1 MRGPGHW
8 GLPLLGALK
17 TRGRSCLQNPG
28 GLSWGQSYWCDSH
41 SPFPGAFLGAVQK
54 PSVNAGSQVRRACL
68 YVPWITQG
76 CLSWSALSLSLP
88 PVLTLAPPPGVPSPP
103 RLSIKQP
110 MQTLPHP
117 PARYSHQGPWLVP
130 LIESIT
136 HARPL
141 VVQRQDWPLS
151 GLWLLKGR
159 DHILVPSVSP
169 AAHMGLAQ
177 A

>member
-1 MRGPGHW
+1 MTFLHYVDKRMKSVFKFQIT
-8 GLPLLGALK
+8 LTIKLLW
-17 TRGRSCLQNPG
+17 RWS
-28 GLSWGQSYWCDSH
+28 
-41 SPFPGAFLGAVQK
+41 
-54 PSVNAGSQVRRACL
+54 
-68 YVPWITQG
+68 ITQG

-88 PVLTLAPPPGVPSPP
+88 PVLTLAPPLGVPSPP
-103 RLSIKQP
+103 RLSIKQS

-141 VVQRQDWPLS
+141 VVHRQDWPLS

-169 AAHMGLAQ
+169 AAHMGLAR
-177 A
+177 AWHSPDTKRAIARISWGGEWWMNEFALIGKDKR